1 MTIPWYYLERP
12 TRVILL
18 RCYYALCAC
27 SYPLFVGLN
36 WKSYVPSRAEVNLDS
51 LRHLVLN
58 KAIINFFRF

>member
-1 MTIPWYYLERP
+1 MTVPWYYLERP

-36 WKSYVPSRAEVNLDS
+36 WKSYVPPRAEVNLNAWRC
-51 LRHLVLN
+51 LIPHVALQ
-58 KAIINFFRF
+58 